1 MNQSQNFAGQHLKLA
16 THAYILQELGSA
28 IDDKIFDDP
37 KTNEIEKIQKIL
49 DNSDYQLRM
58 YGSAEE
64 LGQNLKI
71 YRNFPESYQF
81 FGTHYEPS
89 DNTVTVYKSL
99 KGEKYVYKNDLF
111 VLLQQFAFENFLES
125 FPGSNTE
132 DLRFK
137 IVSALRIT
145 ENKLLKKIEFVKHN
159 PKVFDEVQKEMKE
172 LTKIGK
178 IDLDQLESELASGN
192 FANILAKFKMC
203 NMKDTW
209 DHSQVLL
216 SLTTYYHSLPKGKK
230 GPAMAHFLLPLVIVK
245 CYTAIIDKR
254 PEMFNPFAEN
264 YKGPVAVR
272 LFVDGDQKFLLKAEI
287 VNAINKTTG
296 NKGDFNDEGHKIE
309 TISLENVREKF
320 GGRIKN
326 IEFILTPY
334 LRAKHRAVP
343 IREFDSDQF
352 CILALDAFFEFFRRL
367 IFGIKMFRKYRDPTC
382 EIFPDIFD
390 AFTKKTFL
398 PDHKN
403 LYFLRDKLIREIL
416 LYIAPESEFPNKDV
430 RNAKK
435 DGFTVQNLKN
445 ELAHLSLTESFP
457 EIQNYAEAVYS
468 EIEKNKKGDVL
479 RTCDLFDAI
488 EQCLLICVLENYPK
502 FKKFVHNQK
511 GCHRVI
517 GLNCD
522 SCRTT
527 VKKDQ
532 KIEAPRSK
540 ILPEKD
546 QKIEAPRSKILPEKD
561 QKIADA
567 SQFLEI
573 PDNALTPMGLHKE
586 AMYYIID
593 EIRPNLDKIKYP
605 KIISGNEKELF
616 LSMMKVS
623 NQKLEMYGS
632 AEELLENVKIY
643 RSFPK
648 IHKFFLTDLE
658 PFQTTPTI
666 YRNLNDKPY
675 ICKHDLFVIL
685 QNLVA
690 KIFKNSDLEFL
701 TIVAYHLK
709 QQAEKLGDSME
720 FVPLDTNVLKDIQ
733 EELRIDM
740 SRRLKAHNHRKLKIE
755 MSQLSYPKIIEIF
768 KKITP
773 IDWDPNR
780 HDRIET
786 LIKHYGRTA
795 KNERARIEELST
807 LYTAT
812 RITVECLQNVI
823 EKHPELF
830 LPDRKTVRLF
840 EDGDEQFVMRSE
852 VLDILRTKG
861 TPEHIFLSTMKLADI
876 SGKNIEFIRYPIH
889 RAKHCAVPIPG
900 PSGFYVLAVDSLLE
914 TLKMMIFGLKLFQ
927 KRGNWDV
934 DRWRIQLMDA
944 MGPMFN
950 TVYKKEEKD
959 PYFFHHEIVNVCRQQ
974 FLECFGNTLNLP
986 TADIRSV
993 KPQGFTLE
1001 DLKIE
1006 LTHLGLTDMFPDILY
1021 HTGRVYS
1028 EIEKNKKGRCLR
1040 TCDLYYAIEN
1050 CQLICIFN
1058 RIINLKIFLHNQ
1070 KGCKRVLGL
1079 ECEYCDKDEQ

>member
-159 PKVFDEVQKEMKE
+159 PKVFDE
-172 LTKIGK
+172 
-178 IDLDQLESELASGN
+178 
-192 FANILAKFKMC
+192 
-203 NMKDTW
+203 
-209 DHSQVLL
+209 
-216 SLTTYYHSLPKGKK
+216 
-230 GPAMAHFLLPLVIVK
+230 
-245 CYTAIIDKR
+245 
-254 PEMFNPFAEN
+254 
-264 YKGPVAVR
+264 
-272 LFVDGDQKFLLKAEI
+272 
-287 VNAINKTTG
+287 
-296 NKGDFNDEGHKIE
+296 
-309 TISLENVREKF
+309 
-320 GGRIKN
+320 
-326 IEFILTPY
+326 
-334 LRAKHRAVP
+334 
-343 IREFDSDQF
+343 
-352 CILALDAFFEFFRRL
+352 
-367 IFGIKMFRKYRDPTC
+367 
-382 EIFPDIFD
+382 
-390 AFTKKTFL
+390 
-398 PDHKN
+398 
-403 LYFLRDKLIREIL
+403 
-416 LYIAPESEFPNKDV
+416 
-430 RNAKK
+430 
-435 DGFTVQNLKN
+435 
-445 ELAHLSLTESFP
+445 
-457 EIQNYAEAVYS
+457 NYAEAVYS